1 MHILFLGDSLTR
13 GYDVPYGQGWVELLE
28 KKLYPHT
35 CYNAGVDGASL
46 QAITLLWE
54 RYRTQS
60 SFGAVWVMGGTN
72 DILQGRTAD
81 DCLRKLKSLIAMIQA
96 DTKKRIPI
104 IIGLPLPIEGGL
116 DDEEEVMAD
125 YATKLEAYCR
135 EQDLPYVDF
144 YGPLKEELRQGK
156 GIFAGDVHPNARGY
170 AMMYE
175 IARPVMEFVLA
186 HNKGHLVTM
195 L

>member
-1 MHILFLGDSLTR
+1 MQILFLGDSLTR

-81 DCLRKLKSLIAMIQA
+81 DCLRKLKSLIEMIQT

-104 IIGLPLPIEGGL
+104 IVGLPLPIEGGL
-116 DDEEEVMAD
+116 DEEEKVMDD

-144 YGPLKEELRQGK
+144 YGPLKEALRQGK
-156 GIFAGDVHPNARGY
+156 GILAGDVHPNARGD

-186 HNKGHLVTM
+186 HNKRHLATT
-195 L
+195 

>member
-81 DCLRKLKSLIAMIQA
+81 DCLRKLQSLIAMIHT

-144 YGPLKEELRQGK
+144 YGPLKEALRQDK

-175 IARPVMEFVLA
+175 IARPVMEFVL
-186 HNKGHLVTM
+186 GI
-195 L
+195 